1 MEAVI
6 FSGIQAT
13 GKSTFFKE
21 RFFDTHVRISLDL
34 LRTRHRERR
43 LLHLCIELCQPFV
56 IDNTNPTA
64 EERVRYIVPARAA
77 GFRVVGYYFR
87 STLVESIARNAGRQG
102 RAQVPV
108 KGIGGTARRL
118 QIPAL
123 HEGFDALYYVRI
135 AADGRFIVEEW
146 HDGGGAGD
154 AGTWGK

>member
-1 MEAVI
+1 MEAII
-6 FSGIQAT
+6 FAGIQAT
-13 GKSTFFKE
+13 GKTTFFKE

-43 LLHLCIELCQPFV
+43 FLELCIELRQPFV

-64 EERVRYIVPARAA
+64 EERARYIVPARAA

-87 STLVESIARNAGRQG
+87 SILMDSIARNAGRRG

-118 QIPAL
+118 QAPAL

-135 AADGRFIVEEW
+135 AAHSQFIVEEW
-146 HDGGGAGD
+146 HDEE
-154 AGTWGK
+154 TRE